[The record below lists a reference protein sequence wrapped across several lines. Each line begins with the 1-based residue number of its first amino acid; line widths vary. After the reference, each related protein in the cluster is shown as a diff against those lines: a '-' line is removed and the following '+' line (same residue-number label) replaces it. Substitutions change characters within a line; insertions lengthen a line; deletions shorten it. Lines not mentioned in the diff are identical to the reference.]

1 MLHFRARP
9 GDNRCPFFLQSEHD
23 ERRETLIMDLDSNSS
38 GKDIEEETNVCISPC
53 CQNRCPKDKRA
64 PLLILYDKLEFRFRI
79 I

>member
-23 ERRETLIMDLDSNSS
+23 ERRETFNYGFRFKFKS

-64 PLLILYDKLEFRFRI
+64 PLNPV
-79 I
+79 